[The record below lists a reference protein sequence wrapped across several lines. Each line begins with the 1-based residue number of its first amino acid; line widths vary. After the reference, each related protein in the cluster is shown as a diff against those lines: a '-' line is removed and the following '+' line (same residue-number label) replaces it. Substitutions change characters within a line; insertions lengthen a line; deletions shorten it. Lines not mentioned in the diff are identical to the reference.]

1 MHGWE
6 TRMLLRHYLEQGVS
20 KAELSRR
27 FGVSRRTIHRWVDS
41 GRLDVELS
49 SEAARYSPRP
59 PIPHKLDPYKELIG
73 LRLEE
78 FPKLS
83 AQRLFDEVRAL
94 GYDGGYSRVRDHVR
108 AVRPRAPEEPL
119 VRFETPAG
127 HQGQVDFGRFK
138 LSWGIRHAL
147 LVVLGYS
154 RLLWL
159 RFYCRQTMPVL
170 FEGLEAAFERFGG
183 VPRELLFDQ
192 MRSVVVSDD
201 RSSGGSLVL
210 NAEFQRF
217 AAHWGFAPRSCRPY
231 RAQTKGKVERP
242 IRYVRESFFYGR
254 EFINDADLNE
264 QAERWVEGTANVRLH
279 GTTRERPLDRFER
292 DERQAL
298 RPLAL
303 QPYRRLGSQP
313 AATKPSGV
321 VLATTVQVQR
331 RPLREYSEAVS

>member
-6 TRMLLRHYLEQGVS
+6 TRMLLRHYLEQGLS

-27 FGVSRRTIHRWVDS
+27 FGVSRRTIHRWVES

-49 SEAARYSPRP
+49 SGAARYSPRP
-59 PIPHKLDPYKELIG
+59 RPPHKLDPYKELIAV
-73 LRLEE
+73 RLEE

-108 AVRPRAPEEPL
+108 AVRPRAPEEAL

-127 HQGQVDFGRFK
+127 HQGQVDFGRFR

-159 RFYCRQTMPVL
+159 RFYSRQTMPVL
-170 FEGLEAAFERFGG
+170 FEGLEAAFKRFGG

-201 RSSGGSLVL
+201 RSSGGGLTL

-217 AAHWGFAPRSCRPY
+217 AAHWGFVPRSCRPY

-242 IRYVRESFFYGR
+242 IGYVRTGFFYGR
-254 EFINDADLNE
+254 EFINDADLNA

-279 GTTRERPLDRFER
+279 GTTRERPTDRFER

-298 RPLAL
+298 RPLAPA
-303 QPYRRLGSQP
+303 PYRRLGSP
-313 AATKPSGV
+313 PVEPSRP

-331 RPLREYSEAVS
+331 RPLRDYSEAVG

>member
-27 FGVSRRTIHRWVDS
+27 FGVSRRTIHRWIES
-41 GRLDVELS
+41 GQLDVDLS
-49 SEAARYSPRP
+49 SGVARYSPRP
-59 PIPHKLDPYKELIG
+59 RTPHKLDPYKELIAV
-73 LRLEE
+73 RLEE

-83 AQRLFDEVRAL
+83 AQRLFDEARAA
-94 GYDGGYSRVRDHVR
+94 GYEGGYSRVRDYVR
-108 AVRPRAPEEPL
+108 EVRPREPEAPP

-127 HQGQVDFGRFK
+127 HQGQVDFGKFR
-138 LSWGIRHAL
+138 LPWGSRHAL

-159 RFYCRQTMPVL
+159 RFYSRQTMPVL
-170 FEGLEAAFERFGG
+170 FAGLESAFERFGG

-192 MRSVVVSDD
+192 MKTVVVSDD
-201 RSSGGSLVL
+201 RSSGGGLVV
-210 NAEFQRF
+210 NAEFLRF
-217 AAHWGFAPRSCRPY
+217 AAHWGFMPRSCRPY

-242 IRYVRESFFYGR
+242 IRYVRDSFFYGR
-254 EFINDADLNE
+254 TFVNDADLNE
-264 QAERWVEGTANVRLH
+264 QADRWVEGTANVRLH

-303 QPYRRLGSQP
+303 QPYRPLGSRPSAAKAPRP
-313 AATKPSGV
+313 AVAP
-321 VLATTVQVQR
+321 TVRVQR
-331 RPLREYSEAVS
+331 RPLREYSEAVR